1 MPSSASSASAADHPR
16 PRGVYGGGGG
26 VSLGAAGSSPPARGL
41 RAGAWCPPRWCRIIP
56 ARAGFTLGWACRH
69 RLGWDHPR
77 PRGVY
82 AAELRR
88 RLNALGSSPPA
99 RGLRFGGA
107 GGEGAGGIIPARAG
121 FTLLHVRRGCRCW
134 DHPRPRGVYAE
145 AADAHDFSQG
155 SSPPARGLLAVTCT
169 PHGGVEGSSP
179 PARGLRGGLFSAG
192 SGDRII
198 PARAGFTCWRRPRG
212 RRLRDHPRP
221 RGVYASR

>member
-82 AAELRR
+82 S
-88 RLNALGSSPPA
+88 GVGMSPPS
-99 RGLRFGGA
+99 RL
-107 GGEGAGGIIPARAG
+107 
-121 FTLLHVRRGCRCW
+121 
-134 DHPRPRGVYAE
+134 
-145 AADAHDFSQG
+145 
-155 SSPPARGLLAVTCT
+155 
-169 PHGGVEGSSP
+169 GSSP
-179 PARGLRGGLFSAG
+179 PARGLRGGAAAPVECAG
-192 SGDRII
+192 II
-198 PARAGFTCWRRPRG
+198 PARAGFTIRRRWRRRCW
-212 RRLRDHPRP
+212 RDHPRP
-221 RGVYASR
+221 RGVYPSACQKRVSVLGSSPPARGLRRSGGRTRLQPGIIPARAGFTRRHLHPARRRRGIIPARAGFTRRPLLGWLR